1 MYHTVIFLLEFCWY
15 RRATGQPVGRQW
27 HHTGSE
33 LVGRPHHTS
42 LWWSE
47 RNIAQ
52 YVCGLSLSLI
62 FLGLCAH
69 ATYTTITEK
78 MPVGRG
84 AHTRNHSSVT
94 IYHNIISKVY
104 TSTSTT
110 IDVATTTGAI
120 VSALWYRSVACHGGV
135 FPDRMCSRYPQ
146 HDTNGCSVPSAER
159 NGSNPES
166 SQDLTE
172 HFGLLVDYLALT
184 LSRRNNRGM

>member
-1 MYHTVIFLLEFCWY
+1 MYHTVILLLEFCWY

-52 YVCGLSLSLI
+52 HVCGLSLSLI
-62 FLGLCAH
+62 FLGLCAY
-69 ATYTTITEK
+69 ATYRTTTEK
-78 MPVGRG
+78 VPVGRE
-84 AHTRNHSSVT
+84 AHTRTNRSSVT

-110 IDVATTTGAI
+110 IDVATTIGAI
-120 VSALWYRSVACHGGV
+120 VSALYRSVFACHMV
-135 FPDRMCSRYPQ
+135 AYFRIAC
-146 HDTNGCSVPSAER
+146 A
-159 NGSNPES
+159 
-166 SQDLTE
+166 QD
-172 HFGLLVDYLALT
+172 T
-184 LSRRNNRGM
+184 LSMILMAAPFLLLNATAATLSLPKIWRNISGC